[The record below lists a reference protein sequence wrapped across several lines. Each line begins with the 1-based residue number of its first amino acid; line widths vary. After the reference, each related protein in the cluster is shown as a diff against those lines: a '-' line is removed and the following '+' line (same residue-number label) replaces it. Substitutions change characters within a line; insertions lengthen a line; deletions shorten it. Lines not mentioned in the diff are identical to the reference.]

1 MMYNPY
7 SLEGKRILVTGASSG
22 IGRATAIEC
31 SRLGANVIITARN
44 EERLS
49 ETLSMLEGDGHE
61 FRMCDLNNTEAIKE
75 MVQSLP
81 EVHGLVNNAGTNQQ
95 APVPFIKDEILSNI
109 LHVNTIAPILL
120 TSLMVKKK
128 KLTKGASVVF
138 TNSISGLGKIST
150 GNTMYATS
158 KGAITSFVMGA
169 AKELAEKG
177 IRVNAVCPGMVETD
191 FIAHHVVAS
200 EELLDADRK
209 SYPLKRYGRPE
220 EIAWAITYL
229 LSDATAWMTGTNIVI
244 DGGRNLK

>member
-31 SRLGANVIITARN
+31 SRLGAHVIITARN
-44 EERLS
+44 EEHLS
-49 ETLSMLEGDGHE
+49 ETFSMLEGSGHE
-61 FRMCDLNNTEAIKE
+61 IRTCDLSNAEAIIE
-75 MVQSLP
+75 MVQSLS
-81 EVHGLVNNAGTNQQ
+81 EVQGLVNNAGTNHQ
-95 APVPFIKDEILSNI
+95 APIPFIKEKVLHEILQ
-109 LHVNTIAPILL
+109 VNTIAPVLL
-120 TSLMVKKK
+120 TSLMARRK
-128 KLTKGASVVF
+128 KLTKGASIVF
-138 TNSISGLGKIST
+138 TNSISGMGKIST

-158 KGAITSFVMGA
+158 KGAITAFVMGA
-169 AKELAEKG
+169 AKELADKG
-177 IRVNAVCPGMVETD
+177 IRVNAVCPGMVETN

-229 LSDATAWMTGTNIVI
+229 LSDATAWMTGTNIII